1 MVEIR
6 TPKESNVY
14 SKLIFLLT
22 CDSEGVEREYECRF
36 FYKHAIPSGLD
47 LKHKKKHKGLKIQI

>member
-1 MVEIR
+1 M

-14 SKLIFLLT
+14 SKFMNRSPF
-22 CDSEGVEREYECRF
+22 DSFGVAHGNAPRI

-47 LKHKKKHKGLKIQI
+47 FKRCDM